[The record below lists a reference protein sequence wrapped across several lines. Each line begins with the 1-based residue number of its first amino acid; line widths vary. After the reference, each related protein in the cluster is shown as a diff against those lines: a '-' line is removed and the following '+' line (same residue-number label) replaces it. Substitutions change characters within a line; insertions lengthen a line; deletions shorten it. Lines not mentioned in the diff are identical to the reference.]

1 MRYKATAARIRAAT
15 GNPTG
20 SATDYEEAIRYLKRL
35 DVRFREPRTYGAEL
49 MTPREREA
57 YRRDLDAAAS
67 DDARERFRERH
78 RERLRERARER
89 GATLDDRGI
98 VERRGSGSRARDAE
112 GKR

>member
-1 MRYKATAARIRAAT
+1 MLRTSLLFTIMLCAGAAAA
-15 GNPTG
+15 
-20 SATDYEEAIRYLKRL
+20 AE
-35 DVRFREPRTYGAEL
+35 REYIYGAEL

-112 GKR
+112 GTR